1 MHPHLAKRTS
11 HRNGGVPMLRFTAA
25 DLRPVLLEARV
36 HRCRV
41 VFVKSDGVYV
51 VSEKGSS
58 LPHGRREHIAYA
70 VGFNSERDD
79 FDQWYDQA
87 QRELG
92 GDDFAEYLDHDNP
105 LFTQVVDNRCDLVIR
120 AIRAQLNPSFAQV
133 IEKRCAIIRTTHA
146 HLLLEV
152 VEPPPID

>member
-1 MHPHLAKRTS
+1 
-11 HRNGGVPMLRFTAA
+11 MLRFTAA

-92 GDDFAEYLDHDNP
+92 CDDFAEYLEHNNP
-105 LFTQVVDNRCDLVIR
+105 LFTQVIDNRCDLAMYAV
-120 AIRAQLNPSFAQV
+120 RAQFNPAFVQV
-133 IEKRCAIIRTTHA
+133 IENRCAIIGATHA
-146 HLLLEV
+146 LLLLKA
-152 VEPPPID
+152 VEPPFID

>member
-1 MHPHLAKRTS
+1 
-11 HRNGGVPMLRFTAA
+11 MLRFTAA

-120 AIRAQLNPSFAQV
+120 TIRAQLNPSFAQV

>member
-1 MHPHLAKRTS
+1 
-11 HRNGGVPMLRFTAA
+11 MLRFTAA

-36 HRCRV
+36 HQCRV
-41 VFVKSDGVYV
+41 VFVKCQGVYV
-51 VSEKGSS
+51 LSEKGSS
-58 LPHGRREHIAYA
+58 LPNGRREHIAYA

-105 LFTQVVDNRCDLVIR
+105 LFAQVIDNRCDLVIR
-120 AIRAQLNPSFAQV
+120 AIRAQLNPLFAQV
-133 IEKRCAIIRTTHA
+133 IEKRCAIIRATHA

-152 VEPPPID
+152 VEPPSID

>member
-1 MHPHLAKRTS
+1 
-11 HRNGGVPMLRFTAA
+11 MLRFTAA